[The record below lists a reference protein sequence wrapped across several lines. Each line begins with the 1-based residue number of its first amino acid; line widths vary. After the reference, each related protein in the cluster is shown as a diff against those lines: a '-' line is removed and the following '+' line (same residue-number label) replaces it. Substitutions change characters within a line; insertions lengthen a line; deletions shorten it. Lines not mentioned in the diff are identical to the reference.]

1 MVYFIFTTLTTIG
14 FGDFNPKSEIERV
27 IMTFIL
33 LIGVA
38 SFSYIMSQF
47 ISILLEVQNITA
59 ENEDSE
65 RMSQW
70 LLLLKNFN
78 NNKPLPPEMSARFEK
93 YFSYYWKN
101 DKNYALIESDDRA
114 IYSELPLKSQACIY
128 KDFLFKDFLSLFHV
142 YFSFE
147 KPVHMW
153 DKEDVIKYYDW
164 EDASYAEFMISFLQA
179 LEPRFY
185 N

>member
-78 NNKPLPPEMSARFEK
+78 NNKPLPPEMSARFE
-93 YFSYYWKN
+93 
-101 DKNYALIESDDRA
+101 
-114 IYSELPLKSQACIY
+114 
-128 KDFLFKDFLSLFHV
+128 
-142 YFSFE
+142 
-147 KPVHMW
+147 
-153 DKEDVIKYYDW
+153 
-164 EDASYAEFMISFLQA
+164 
-179 LEPRFY
+179 
-185 N
+185 

>member
-1 MVYFIFTTLTTIG
+1 MFTTLTTIG
-14 FGDFNPKSEIERV
+14 FGDYNPKSEIERV

-47 ISILLEVQNITA
+47 IAILLEVQNITA

-65 RMSQW
+65 MMSQW

-93 YFSYYWKN
+93 YFTYYWRN
-101 DKNYALIESDDRA
+101 DKNYALVEGEDRDL
-114 IYSELPLKSQACIY
+114 YDELPPKS
-128 KDFLFKDFLSLFHV
+128 
-142 YFSFE
+142 
-147 KPVHMW
+147 
-153 DKEDVIKYYDW
+153 
-164 EDASYAEFMISFLQA
+164 
-179 LEPRFY
+179 
-185 N
+185 

>member
-1 MVYFIFTTLTTIG
+1 
-14 FGDFNPKSEIERV
+14 
-27 IMTFIL
+27 
-33 LIGVA
+33 
-38 SFSYIMSQF
+38 MSQF

-65 RMSQW
+65 KMSQW

-93 YFSYYWKN
+93 YFTYYWKN
-101 DKNYALIESDDRA
+101 DKNYALIEADDRA
-114 IYSELPLKSQACIY
+114 MYSELPLKSQACIY
-128 KDFLFKDFLSLFHV
+128 KDFLFKDFLSMFQV

-147 KPVHMW
+147 KPAYMW
-153 DKEDVIKYYDW
+153 DKEDVVKYYDW
-164 EDASYAEFMISFLQA
+164 DDASFAEFMISFLQA

>member
-27 IMTFIL
+27 ILTFVL

-65 RMSQW
+65 KMSQW

-93 YFSYYWKN
+93 YFTYYWKN
-101 DKNYALIESDDRA
+101 DKNYALIEADDRA
-114 IYSELPLKSQACIY
+114 MYSELPLKSQACIY
-128 KDFLFKDFLSLFHV
+128 KDFLFKDFLSMFQV

-147 KPVHMW
+147 KPVNMW
-153 DKEDVIKYYDW
+153 E
-164 EDASYAEFMISFLQA
+164 
-179 LEPRFY
+179 
-185 N
+185 

>member
-1 MVYFIFTTLTTIG
+1 MYELYDKDDSFNLIIVLYFMFTTLSTVG
-14 FGDFNPKSEIERV
+14 FGDFNPKSELERG

-38 SFSYIMSQF
+38 CFSYIMSQF

-78 NNKPLPPEMSARFEK
+78 NNKPLPPEMSARFE
-93 YFSYYWKN
+93 
-101 DKNYALIESDDRA
+101 
-114 IYSELPLKSQACIY
+114 
-128 KDFLFKDFLSLFHV
+128 
-142 YFSFE
+142 
-147 KPVHMW
+147 
-153 DKEDVIKYYDW
+153 
-164 EDASYAEFMISFLQA
+164 
-179 LEPRFY
+179 
-185 N
+185 